1 MGHNRVRSILC
12 CLWLGLWLSIW
23 PATVQGARVTGQEGV
38 TEISG
43 EEKAPP
49 SPKTRPRRALP
60 RRTSPSGQE
69 GTVTDKEEPARTGTE
84 QEDIRYVTID
94 FDDVDI
100 ALFIKFISE
109 LTGKNFVIDQRVK
122 GKVTIISPTKIT
134 VDEAYKVFESVLEV
148 NGFTTV
154 PAGNITKIVPAVSAR
169 SKDIETRLRLER
181 ISPEDKVVTQLIPL
195 RYADPGDLSKLFAPL
210 ISKSSVIV
218 PYPPTGTLIVTDV
231 KSNIARLLKI
241 VEAIDVEGIGEEIS
255 VIPLKYA
262 TAAVMGKSL
271 SEVFQKRA
279 TAARKGAAAEAV
291 MKIVPDER
299 TNTLIVVASEDDTI
313 RVRTLIELLDRQT
326 PRGEGD
332 VHVYYLQHANAEELA
347 KVLTALPTQETKG
360 AEKGKAPVVSKEV
373 QIVADKSTNSLVITA
388 SRDDF
393 LVLEEVI
400 RKLDIARRM
409 VYIESLLME
418 VDVNKDFE
426 LGVEWQAGEP
436 IGSHEGREVAAFGSF
451 RKGETI
457 VPFSTGF
464 SLGVLGDTITIG
476 GIEFPSIT
484 AVIKAV
490 QTESGVHILST
501 PQIMTTDNEE
511 AEIVVAK
518 NIPFQTRVETTGDIT
533 GREFATFEYRDV
545 GVTLNITPQINQE
558 RFVRLKIAS
567 ELSQVIEEESAL
579 GLPTTLK
586 RVAKTTVVIKDGNTI
601 VIGGLI
607 DKTLTEGKTMTP
619 CLGTIPALGHLFKT
633 ESDTSARTNLYIFLT
648 PHVVESPLDA
658 EKVYQK
664 KKEDIDRIREGG
676 IKMYKHRLEE
686 KGELLEQE
694 K

>member
-1 MGHNRVRSILC
+1 MG
-12 CLWLGLWLSIW
+12 
-23 PATVQGARVTGQEGV
+23 
-38 TEISG
+38 G
-43 EEKAPP
+43 EEKAQPA
-49 SPKTRPRRALP
+49 PKTRPRRTLP
-60 RRTSPSGQE
+60 RRPTPAGQE
-69 GTVTDKEEPARTGTE
+69 RAVTGQEKGAGTE
-84 QEDIRYVTID
+84 TEAEDIRYVTID

-100 ALFIKFISE
+100 ALFVKFISE

-134 VDEAYKVFESVLEV
+134 VEEAYKVFESVLEV

-218 PYPPTGTLIVTDV
+218 PYPPTGMLIVTDV
-231 KSNIARLLKI
+231 KSNIGRLLKI

-255 VIPLKYA
+255 VIPLQYA
-262 TAAVMGKSL
+262 TASVMGKSL
-271 SEVFQKRA
+271 NELFQRR
-279 TAARKGAAAEAV
+279 TTTARKGAAAEAAL
-291 MKIVPDER
+291 KIVSDER
-299 TNTLIVVASEDDTI
+299 TNALIVLASEDDTI
-313 RVRTLIELLDRQT
+313 RIRQLIDILDRET

-332 VHVYYLQHANAEELA
+332 IRVYYLQHANAEELS
-347 KVLTALPTQETKG
+347 KVLTAIPSGEAKG
-360 AEKGKAPVVSKEV
+360 AEKGKAPIVSKEV

-400 RKLDIARRM
+400 NKLDIARRM
-409 VYIESLLME
+409 VYIEALLME
-418 VDVNKDFE
+418 VDVSKDFE

-436 IGSHEGREVAAFGSF
+436 IGSHDGREVAAFGTF
-451 RKGETI
+451 RKGDTI
-457 VPFSTGF
+457 VPLSSGF
-464 SLGVLGDTITIG
+464 SLGVLGDTISIG
-476 GIEFPSIT
+476 GLEFSSIT

-518 NIPFQTRVETTGDIT
+518 NIPFQTRVETSTDVT
-533 GREFATFEYRDV
+533 GREFSTFEYRDV

-558 RFVRLKIAS
+558 RFVRLKIAQ
-567 ELSQVIEEESAL
+567 EVSQVIEEESAL

-607 DKTLTEGKTMTP
+607 DRTLTEGVTMTP
-619 CLGTIPALGHLFKT
+619 CLGTIPGVGWLFKSV
-633 ESDTSARTNLYIFLT
+633 SDSQERTNLYIFLT
-648 PHVVESPLDA
+648 PHIVETPLEA
-658 EKVYQK
+658 EKVYQE
-664 KKEDIDRIREGG
+664 KKEEMDKIREGG
-676 IKMYKHRLEE
+676 IKMYKRRLEE
-686 KGELLEQE
+686 QEQKKKE
-694 K
+694 D

>member
-1 MGHNRVRSILC
+1 MG
-12 CLWLGLWLSIW
+12 
-23 PATVQGARVTGQEGV
+23 
-38 TEISG
+38 G
-43 EEKAPP
+43 EEKAQPA
-49 SPKTRPRRALP
+49 PKTRPRRTLP
-60 RRTSPSGQE
+60 RRPTPAGQE
-69 GTVTDKEEPARTGTE
+69 RAVTGQEKGAGTE
-84 QEDIRYVTID
+84 TEAEDIRYVTID

-100 ALFIKFISE
+100 ALFVKFISE

-134 VDEAYKVFESVLEV
+134 VEEAYKVFESVLEV

-218 PYPPTGTLIVTDV
+218 PYPPTGMLIVTDV
-231 KSNIARLLKI
+231 KSNIGRLLKI

-255 VIPLKYA
+255 VIPLQYA
-262 TAAVMGKSL
+262 TASVMGKSL
-271 SEVFQKRA
+271 NELFQRR
-279 TAARKGAAAEAV
+279 TTTARKGAAAEAAL
-291 MKIVPDER
+291 KIVSDER
-299 TNTLIVVASEDDTI
+299 TNALIVLASEDDTI
-313 RVRTLIELLDRQT
+313 RMRQLIDILDRET

-332 VHVYYLQHANAEELA
+332 IRVYYLQHANAEELS
-347 KVLTALPTQETKG
+347 KVLTAIPSGEAKG
-360 AEKGKAPVVSKEV
+360 AEKGKAPIVSKEV

-400 RKLDIARRM
+400 NKLDIARRM
-409 VYIESLLME
+409 VYIEALLME
-418 VDVNKDFE
+418 VDVSKDFE

-436 IGSHEGREVAAFGSF
+436 IGSHDGREVAAFGTF
-451 RKGETI
+451 RKGDTI
-457 VPFSTGF
+457 VPLSSGF
-464 SLGVLGDTITIG
+464 SLGVLGDTISIG
-476 GIEFPSIT
+476 GLEFSSIT

-518 NIPFQTRVETTGDIT
+518 NIPFQTRVETSTDVT
-533 GREFATFEYRDV
+533 GREFSTFEYRDV

-558 RFVRLKIAS
+558 RFVRLKIAQ
-567 ELSQVIEEESAL
+567 EVSQVIEEESAL

-607 DKTLTEGKTMTP
+607 DRTLTEGVTMTP
-619 CLGTIPALGHLFKT
+619 CLGTIPGVGWLFKSV
-633 ESDTSARTNLYIFLT
+633 SDSQERTNLYIFLT
-648 PHVVESPLDA
+648 PHIVETPLEA
-658 EKVYQK
+658 EKVYQE
-664 KKEDIDRIREGG
+664 KKEEMDKIREGG
-676 IKMYKHRLEE
+676 IKMYKRRLEE
-686 KGELLEQE
+686 QEQKQKKKE
-694 K
+694 D

>member
-1 MGHNRVRSILC
+1 M
-12 CLWLGLWLSIW
+12 
-23 PATVQGARVTGQEGV
+23 
-38 TEISG
+38 
-43 EEKAPP
+43 
-49 SPKTRPRRALP
+49 
-60 RRTSPSGQE
+60 
-69 GTVTDKEEPARTGTE
+69 TDKEEPARTGTE

-154 PAGNITKIVPAVSAR
+154 PAGHITKIVPAVSAR
-169 SKDIETRLRLER
+169 SKDIETRLRL
-181 ISPEDKVVTQLIPL
+181 
-195 RYADPGDLSKLFAPL
+195 
-210 ISKSSVIV
+210 

-231 KSNIARLLKI
+231 KSNIARILKI

-262 TAAVMGKSL
+262 TAAVLGKSL
-271 SEVFQKRA
+271 GEVFQKRA

-400 RKLDIARRM
+400 HKLDIARRM

-490 QTESGVHILST
+490 QTESGVHLLST

-545 GVTLNITPQINQE
+545 GITLNITPQINQE

-607 DKTLTEGKTMTP
+607 DRTLTEGTTMTP
-619 CLGTIPALGHLFKT
+619 CLGTIPGLGHLFKT

-658 EKVYQK
+658 EKVYQR

-676 IKMYKHRLEE
+676 IKMYKHRSEE
-686 KGELLEQE
+686 KGEILEWE

>member
-1 MGHNRVRSILC
+1 MPFIVH
-12 CLWLGLWLSIW
+12 
-23 PATVQGARVTGQEGV
+23 GARVAGQEGV
-38 TEISG
+38 TEVGG
-43 EEKAPP
+43 EEKAQPA
-49 SPKTRPRRALP
+49 PKTRPRRTLP
-60 RRTSPSGQE
+60 RRPTPAGQE
-69 GTVTDKEEPARTGTE
+69 RAVTGQEKGAGTE
-84 QEDIRYVTID
+84 TEAEDIRYVTID

-100 ALFIKFISE
+100 ALFVKFISE

-134 VDEAYKVFESVLEV
+134 VEEAYKVFESVLEV

-218 PYPPTGTLIVTDV
+218 PYPPTGMLIVTDV
-231 KSNIARLLKI
+231 KSNIGRLLKI

-255 VIPLKYA
+255 VIPLQYA
-262 TAAVMGKSL
+262 TASVMGKSL
-271 SEVFQKRA
+271 NELFQRR
-279 TAARKGAAAEAV
+279 TTTARKGAAAEAAL
-291 MKIVPDER
+291 KIVSDER
-299 TNTLIVVASEDDTI
+299 TNALIVLASEDDTI
-313 RVRTLIELLDRQT
+313 RIRQLIDILDRET

-332 VHVYYLQHANAEELA
+332 IRVYYLQHANAEELS
-347 KVLTALPTQETKG
+347 KVLTAIPSGEAKG
-360 AEKGKAPVVSKEV
+360 AEKGKAPIVSKEV

-400 RKLDIARRM
+400 NKLDIARRM
-409 VYIESLLME
+409 VYIEALLME
-418 VDVNKDFE
+418 VDVSKDFE

-436 IGSHEGREVAAFGSF
+436 IGSHDGREVAAFGTF
-451 RKGETI
+451 RKGDTI
-457 VPFSTGF
+457 VPLSSGF
-464 SLGVLGDTITIG
+464 SLGVLGDTISIG
-476 GIEFPSIT
+476 GLEFSSIT

-518 NIPFQTRVETTGDIT
+518 NIPFQTRVETSTDVT
-533 GREFATFEYRDV
+533 GREFSTFEYRDV

-558 RFVRLKIAS
+558 RFVRLKIAQ
-567 ELSQVIEEESAL
+567 EVSQVIEEESAL

-607 DKTLTEGKTMTP
+607 DRTLTEGVTMTP
-619 CLGTIPALGHLFKT
+619 CLGTIPGVGWLFKSV
-633 ESDTSARTNLYIFLT
+633 SDSQERTNLYIFLT
-648 PHVVESPLDA
+648 PHIVETPLEA
-658 EKVYQK
+658 EKVYQE
-664 KKEDIDRIREGG
+664 KKEEMDKIREGG
-676 IKMYKHRLEE
+676 IKMYKRRLEE
-686 KGELLEQE
+686 QEQ
-694 K
+694 KQKKD

>member
-1 MGHNRVRSILC
+1 LFAG
-12 CLWLGLWLSIW
+12 
-23 PATVQGARVTGQEGV
+23 PAVVHSARVAGQEGV
-38 TEISG
+38 TEISE
-43 EEKAPP
+43 EEKAQP
-49 SPKTRPRRALP
+49 SPKTRPRRTLP
-60 RRTSPSGQE
+60 RRAGPEDQERAVSGR
-69 GTVTDKEEPARTGTE
+69 EEPTQKGTE
-84 QEDIRYVTID
+84 EEDIRYVTID

-100 ALFIKFISE
+100 ALFVKFISE

-218 PYPPTGTLIVTDV
+218 PYPPTGMLIVTDV
-231 KSNIARLLKI
+231 KSNIGRLLKI
-241 VEAIDVEGIGEEIS
+241 VEAIDVEGIGQEIS

-262 TAAVMGKSL
+262 TATVMGKSL
-271 SEVFQKRA
+271 NEVFQKR
-279 TAARKGAAAEAV
+279 TARARKGAAAEEM

-313 RVRTLIELLDRQT
+313 RLKRLIDLLDKET

-332 VHVYYLQHANAEELA
+332 IHVYYLQHANAEDLSQ
-347 KVLTALPTQETKG
+347 VLTAIPGKEAKG
-360 AEKGKAPVVSKEV
+360 AEKGKAPIVSKEV
-373 QIVADKSTNSLVITA
+373 QIVADKATNSLVITA
-388 SRDDF
+388 DRDDY

-400 RKLDIARRM
+400 QKLDIARRM

-418 VDVNKDFE
+418 VDVTKDFE
-426 LGVEWQAGEP
+426 LGVEWQAAEP
-436 IGSHEGREVAAFGSF
+436 IGSHDGRDVAAFGSF

-457 VPFSTGF
+457 VPLSTGF
-464 SLGVLGDTITIG
+464 ALGVLGDVINIG
-476 GIEFPSIT
+476 GIELPSIT

-518 NIPFQTRVETTGDIT
+518 NIPFQTRVETTGDVT
-533 GREFATFEYRDV
+533 GREFASFEYRDV
-545 GVTLNITPQINQE
+545 GVTLKITPQINQE

-567 ELSQVIEEESAL
+567 ELSQVIEEESAQ

-586 RVAKTTVVIKDGNTI
+586 RVANTTVVIKDGNTI

-607 DKTLTEGKTMTP
+607 DKTLTEGTTMTP
-619 CLGTIPALGHLFKT
+619 CLGTIPGLGWLFKT
-633 ESDTSARTNLYIFLT
+633 VSDTSARTNLYIFLT
-648 PHVVESPLDA
+648 PHVVETPVEA
-658 EKVYQK
+658 EEVYRE
-664 KKEDIDRIREGG
+664 KKEEMDKIKEGG
-676 IKMYKHRLEE
+676 IKMYRRRLEE
-686 KGELLEQE
+686 E
-694 K
+694 KNRKERE

>member
-1 MGHNRVRSILC
+1 MC
-12 CLWLGLWLSIW
+12 CLCIGLWLFAGPW
-23 PATVQGARVTGQEGV
+23 LVHGARVAGQEGV

-43 EEKAPP
+43 EEKAQP
-49 SPKTRPRRALP
+49 SPRTRPRRALP
-60 RRTSPSGQE
+60 RNPAPAGEERAVSGR
-69 GTVTDKEEPARTGTE
+69 EEPAPKETGE
-84 QEDIRYVTID
+84 EGIRYVTID

-100 ALFIKFISE
+100 ALFVKFISE
-109 LTGKNFVIDQRVK
+109 LTGKNFVIDPRVK

-134 VDEAYKVFESVLEV
+134 VEEAYKVFESVLEV

-181 ISPEDKVVTQLIPL
+181 IGPEDKVVTQLIPL

-218 PYPPTGTLIVTDV
+218 PYPPTGMLIVTDV
-231 KSNIARLLKI
+231 KSNIGRLLKI
-241 VEAIDVEGIGEEIS
+241 VEAIDVEGIGQQIS

-262 TAAVMGKSL
+262 TAMIMGKSL
-271 SEVFQKRA
+271 SEVFQKRVQ
-279 TAARKGAAAEAV
+279 AARKGAAAEAA

-299 TNTLIVVASEDDTI
+299 TNTLIVVASEDETI
-313 RVRTLIELLDRQT
+313 KIRQLIELLDKQT

-347 KVLTALPTQETKG
+347 QVLTALPTQEAKG

-400 RKLDIARRM
+400 KKLDIARRM

-418 VDVNKDFE
+418 VDVSKDFE

-436 IGSHEGREVAAFGSF
+436 IGSHEGREIAGFGSF
-451 RKGETI
+451 YKGDSI
-457 VPFSTGF
+457 VPFSSGF

-476 GIEFPSIT
+476 GITFPSIT

-490 QTESGVHILST
+490 QTESGVHLLST

-518 NIPFQTRVETTGDIT
+518 NIPFQTRVETSTDVT
-533 GREFATFEYRDV
+533 GREFSTYEYRDV
-545 GVTLNITPQINQE
+545 GITLNITPQINQE

-567 ELSQVIEEESAL
+567 ELSQVVEEESAV

-586 RVAKTTVVIKDGNTI
+586 RVAKTTVVIKDGSTI

-607 DKTLTEGKTMTP
+607 DRTLTEGVTMTP
-619 CLGTIPALGHLFKT
+619 CLGTIPGLGWLFKT
-633 ESDTSARTNLYIFLT
+633 ASDTSGRTNLYIFLT
-648 PHVVESPLDA
+648 PHVVETPQDA

-664 KKEDIDRIREGG
+664 KKQDMDKIREGG
-676 IKMYKHRLEE
+676 IKMYRRRLEE
-686 KGELLEQE
+686 KEKRMKEGE
-694 K
+694 

>member
-1 MGHNRVRSILC
+1 MG
-12 CLWLGLWLSIW
+12 
-23 PATVQGARVTGQEGV
+23 
-38 TEISG
+38 G
-43 EEKAPP
+43 EEKAQPA
-49 SPKTRPRRALP
+49 PKTRPRRTLP
-60 RRTSPSGQE
+60 RRPTPAGQE
-69 GTVTDKEEPARTGTE
+69 RAVTGQEKGAGTE
-84 QEDIRYVTID
+84 TEAEDIRYVTID

-100 ALFIKFISE
+100 ALFVKFISE

-134 VDEAYKVFESVLEV
+134 VEEAYKVFESVLEV

-218 PYPPTGTLIVTDV
+218 PYPPTGMLIVTDV
-231 KSNIARLLKI
+231 KSNIGRLLKI

-255 VIPLKYA
+255 VIPLQYA
-262 TAAVMGKSL
+262 TASVMGKSL
-271 SEVFQKRA
+271 NELFQRR
-279 TAARKGAAAEAV
+279 TTTARKGAAAEAAL
-291 MKIVPDER
+291 KIVSDER
-299 TNTLIVVASEDDTI
+299 TNALIVLASEDDTI
-313 RVRTLIELLDRQT
+313 RIRQLIDILDRET

-332 VHVYYLQHANAEELA
+332 IRVYYLQHANAEELS
-347 KVLTALPTQETKG
+347 KVLTAIPSGEAKG
-360 AEKGKAPVVSKEV
+360 AEKGKAPIVSKEV

-400 RKLDIARRM
+400 NKLDIARRM
-409 VYIESLLME
+409 VYIEALLME
-418 VDVNKDFE
+418 VDVSKDFE

-436 IGSHEGREVAAFGSF
+436 IGSHDGREVAAFGTF
-451 RKGETI
+451 RKGDTI
-457 VPFSTGF
+457 VPLSSGF
-464 SLGVLGDTITIG
+464 SLGVLGDTISIG
-476 GIEFPSIT
+476 GLEFSSIT

-518 NIPFQTRVETTGDIT
+518 NIPFQTRVETSTDVT
-533 GREFATFEYRDV
+533 GREFSTFEYRDV

-558 RFVRLKIAS
+558 RFVRLKIAQ
-567 ELSQVIEEESAL
+567 EVSQVIEEESAL

-607 DKTLTEGKTMTP
+607 DRTLTEGVTMTP
-619 CLGTIPALGHLFKT
+619 CLGTIPGVGWLFKSV
-633 ESDTSARTNLYIFLT
+633 SDSQERTNLYIFLT
-648 PHVVESPLDA
+648 PHIVETPLEA
-658 EKVYQK
+658 EKVYQE
-664 KKEDIDRIREGG
+664 KKEEMDKIREGG
-676 IKMYKHRLEE
+676 IKMYKRRLEE
-686 KGELLEQE
+686 QEQKQKKKE
-694 K
+694 D

>member
-1 MGHNRVRSILC
+1 MPFIVH
-12 CLWLGLWLSIW
+12 
-23 PATVQGARVTGQEGV
+23 GARVAGQEGV
-38 TEISG
+38 TEVGG
-43 EEKAPP
+43 EEKAQPA
-49 SPKTRPRRALP
+49 PKTRPRRTLP
-60 RRTSPSGQE
+60 RRPTPAGQE
-69 GTVTDKEEPARTGTE
+69 RAVTGQEKGAGTE
-84 QEDIRYVTID
+84 TEAEDIRYVTID

-100 ALFIKFISE
+100 ALFVKFISE

-134 VDEAYKVFESVLEV
+134 VEEAYKVFESVLEV

-218 PYPPTGTLIVTDV
+218 PYPPTGMLIVTDV
-231 KSNIARLLKI
+231 KSNIGRLLKI

-255 VIPLKYA
+255 VIPLQYA
-262 TAAVMGKSL
+262 TASVMGKSL
-271 SEVFQKRA
+271 NELFQRR
-279 TAARKGAAAEAV
+279 TTTARKGAAAEAAL
-291 MKIVPDER
+291 KIVSDER
-299 TNTLIVVASEDDTI
+299 TNALIVLASEDDTI
-313 RVRTLIELLDRQT
+313 RIRQLIDILDRET

-332 VHVYYLQHANAEELA
+332 IRVYYLQHANAEELS
-347 KVLTALPTQETKG
+347 KVLTAIPSGEAKG
-360 AEKGKAPVVSKEV
+360 AEKGKAPIVSKEV

-400 RKLDIARRM
+400 NKLDIARRM
-409 VYIESLLME
+409 VYIEALLME
-418 VDVNKDFE
+418 VDVSKDFE

-436 IGSHEGREVAAFGSF
+436 IGSHDGREVAAFGTF
-451 RKGETI
+451 RKGDTI
-457 VPFSTGF
+457 VPLSSGF
-464 SLGVLGDTITIG
+464 SLGVLGDTISIG
-476 GIEFPSIT
+476 GLEFSSIT

-518 NIPFQTRVETTGDIT
+518 NIPFQTRVETSTDVT
-533 GREFATFEYRDV
+533 GREFSTFEYRDV

-558 RFVRLKIAS
+558 RFVRLKIAQ
-567 ELSQVIEEESAL
+567 EVSQVIEEESAL

-607 DKTLTEGKTMTP
+607 DRTLTEGVTMTP
-619 CLGTIPALGHLFKT
+619 CLGTIPGVGWLFKSV
-633 ESDTSARTNLYIFLT
+633 SDSQERTNLYIFLT
-648 PHVVESPLDA
+648 PHIVETPLEA
-658 EKVYQK
+658 EKVYQE
-664 KKEDIDRIREGG
+664 KKEEMDKIREGG
-676 IKMYKHRLEE
+676 IKMYKRRLEE
-686 KGELLEQE
+686 QEQKKKE
-694 K
+694 D

>member
-1 MGHNRVRSILC
+1 MRHKRVRSILC
-12 CLWLGLWLSIW
+12 CLWIGFWLFAG
-23 PATVQGARVTGQEGV
+23 PLVVHGARVAGKEGV

-43 EEKAPP
+43 EEKVKP
-49 SPKTRPRRALP
+49 SPKARPRRTLP
-60 RRTSPSGQE
+60 RRATPAAQERAVTGQ
-69 GTVTDKEEPARTGTE
+69 EEPAQTGTE
-84 QEDIRYVTID
+84 EEDIRYVTID

-100 ALFIKFISE
+100 ALFVKFISE

-181 ISPEDKVVTQLIPL
+181 ISPEDKVETQLIPL

-218 PYPPTGTLIVTDV
+218 PYPPTGMLIVTDV
-231 KSNIARLLKI
+231 KSNIGRLLKI

-262 TAAVMGKSL
+262 TATVMGKSL
-271 SEVFQKRA
+271 NEVFQKR
-279 TAARKGAAAEAV
+279 TKTVRKGAAAEAV
-291 MKIVPDER
+291 MKIVADER

-313 RVRTLIELLDRQT
+313 RIRQLIDLLDKET

-332 VHVYYLQHANAEELA
+332 IHVYYLQHANAEELSQ
-347 KVLTALPTQETKG
+347 VLTAIPAKEAKG
-360 AEKGKAPVVSKEV
+360 AEKGKAPIVSKEV

-400 RKLDIARRM
+400 QKLDIARRM

-418 VDVNKDFE
+418 VDVSKDFE
-426 LGVEWQAGEP
+426 LGVEWQAAEP
-436 IGSHEGREVAAFGSF
+436 IGSHDGREVAGFGSF
-451 RKGETI
+451 RKGDTI
-457 VPFSTGF
+457 VPLSSGF
-464 SLGVLGDTITIG
+464 SLGVLGDVINIG
-476 GIEFPSIT
+476 GLELPSIT

-518 NIPFQTRVETTGDIT
+518 NLPFQTRVETTGDIT
-533 GREFATFEYRDV
+533 GREFATYEYRDV
-545 GVTLNITPQINQE
+545 GVTLKITPQINQE
-558 RFVRLKIAS
+558 RLVRLKISS

-586 RVAKTTVVIKDGNTI
+586 RVANTTVVIKDGSTI

-607 DKTLTEGKTMTP
+607 DKIMSEGTTMTP
-619 CLGTIPALGHLFKT
+619 CLGTIPGLGWLFKT
-633 ESDTSARTNLYIFLT
+633 VSDSSGRTNLYIFLT
-648 PHVVESPLDA
+648 PHVVETPIEADKL
-658 EKVYQK
+658 YQE
-664 KKEDIDRIREGG
+664 KKEAIDKIKEGG
-676 IKMYKHRLEE
+676 IKMYRRRLEE
-686 KGELLEQE
+686 RE
-694 K
+694 KKKEGD

>member
-1 MGHNRVRSILC
+1 VG
-12 CLWLGLWLSIW
+12 
-23 PATVQGARVTGQEGV
+23 
-38 TEISG
+38 G
-43 EEKAPP
+43 EEKAQPA
-49 SPKTRPRRALP
+49 PKTRPRRTLP
-60 RRTSPSGQE
+60 RRPTPAGQE
-69 GTVTDKEEPARTGTE
+69 RAVTGQEKGAGTE
-84 QEDIRYVTID
+84 TEAEDIRYVTID

-100 ALFIKFISE
+100 ALFVKFISE

-134 VDEAYKVFESVLEV
+134 VEEAYKVFESVLEV

-218 PYPPTGTLIVTDV
+218 PYPPTGMLIVTDV
-231 KSNIARLLKI
+231 KSNIGRLLKI

-255 VIPLKYA
+255 VIPLQYA
-262 TAAVMGKSL
+262 TASVMGKSL
-271 SEVFQKRA
+271 NELFQRR
-279 TAARKGAAAEAV
+279 TTTARKGAAAEAAL
-291 MKIVPDER
+291 KIVSDER
-299 TNTLIVVASEDDTI
+299 TNALIVLASEDDTI
-313 RVRTLIELLDRQT
+313 RIRQLIDILDRET

-332 VHVYYLQHANAEELA
+332 IRVYYLQHANAEELS
-347 KVLTALPTQETKG
+347 KVLTAIPSGEAKG
-360 AEKGKAPVVSKEV
+360 AEKGKAPIVSKEV

-400 RKLDIARRM
+400 NKLDIARRM
-409 VYIESLLME
+409 VYIEALLME
-418 VDVNKDFE
+418 VDVSKDFE

-436 IGSHEGREVAAFGSF
+436 IGSHDGREVAAFGTF
-451 RKGETI
+451 RKGDTI
-457 VPFSTGF
+457 VPLSSGF
-464 SLGVLGDTITIG
+464 SLGVLGDTISIG
-476 GIEFPSIT
+476 GLEFSSIT

-518 NIPFQTRVETTGDIT
+518 NIPFQTRVETSTDVT
-533 GREFATFEYRDV
+533 GREFSTFEYRDV

-558 RFVRLKIAS
+558 RFVRLKIAQ
-567 ELSQVIEEESAL
+567 EVSQVIEEESAL

-607 DKTLTEGKTMTP
+607 DRTLTEGVTMTP
-619 CLGTIPALGHLFKT
+619 CLGTIPGVGWLFKSV
-633 ESDTSARTNLYIFLT
+633 SDSQERTNLYIFLT
-648 PHVVESPLDA
+648 PHIVETPLEA
-658 EKVYQK
+658 EKVYQE
-664 KKEDIDRIREGG
+664 KKEEMDKIREGG
-676 IKMYKHRLEE
+676 IKMYKRRLEE
-686 KGELLEQE
+686 QEQKQKKKE
-694 K
+694 D

>member
-1 MGHNRVRSILC
+1 VG
-12 CLWLGLWLSIW
+12 
-23 PATVQGARVTGQEGV
+23 
-38 TEISG
+38 G
-43 EEKAPP
+43 EEKAQPA
-49 SPKTRPRRALP
+49 PKTRPRRTLP
-60 RRTSPSGQE
+60 RRPTPAGQE
-69 GTVTDKEEPARTGTE
+69 RAVTGQEKGAGTE
-84 QEDIRYVTID
+84 TEAEDIRYVTID

-100 ALFIKFISE
+100 ALFVKFISE

-134 VDEAYKVFESVLEV
+134 VEEAYKVFESVLEV

-218 PYPPTGTLIVTDV
+218 PYPPTGMLIVTDV
-231 KSNIARLLKI
+231 KSNIGRLLKI

-255 VIPLKYA
+255 VIPLQYA
-262 TAAVMGKSL
+262 TASVMGKSL
-271 SEVFQKRA
+271 NELFQRR
-279 TAARKGAAAEAV
+279 TTTARKGAAAVAAL
-291 MKIVPDER
+291 KIVSDER
-299 TNTLIVVASEDDTI
+299 TNALIVLASEDDTI
-313 RVRTLIELLDRQT
+313 RIRQLIDILDRET

-332 VHVYYLQHANAEELA
+332 IRVYYLQHANAEELS
-347 KVLTALPTQETKG
+347 KVLTAIPSGEAKG
-360 AEKGKAPVVSKEV
+360 AEKGKAPIVSKEV

-400 RKLDIARRM
+400 NKLDIARRM
-409 VYIESLLME
+409 VYIEALLME
-418 VDVNKDFE
+418 VDVSKDFE

-436 IGSHEGREVAAFGSF
+436 IGSHDGREVAAFGTF
-451 RKGETI
+451 RKGDTI
-457 VPFSTGF
+457 VPLSSGF
-464 SLGVLGDTITIG
+464 SLGVLGDTISIG
-476 GIEFPSIT
+476 GLEFSSIT

-518 NIPFQTRVETTGDIT
+518 NIPFQTRVETSTDVT
-533 GREFATFEYRDV
+533 GREFSTFEYRDV

-558 RFVRLKIAS
+558 RFVRLKIAQ
-567 ELSQVIEEESAL
+567 EVSQVIEEESAL

-607 DKTLTEGKTMTP
+607 DRTLTEGVTMTP
-619 CLGTIPALGHLFKT
+619 CLGTIPGVGWLFKSV
-633 ESDTSARTNLYIFLT
+633 SDSQERTNLYIFLT
-648 PHVVESPLDA
+648 PHIVETPLEA
-658 EKVYQK
+658 EKVYQE
-664 KKEDIDRIREGG
+664 KKEEMDKIREGG
-676 IKMYKHRLEE
+676 IKMYKRRLEE
-686 KGELLEQE
+686 QEQKQKKKE
-694 K
+694 D

>member
-1 MGHNRVRSILC
+1 MPFIVH
-12 CLWLGLWLSIW
+12 
-23 PATVQGARVTGQEGV
+23 GARVAGQEGV
-38 TEISG
+38 TEVGG
-43 EEKAPP
+43 EEKAQPA
-49 SPKTRPRRALP
+49 PKTRPRRTLP
-60 RRTSPSGQE
+60 RRPTPAGQE
-69 GTVTDKEEPARTGTE
+69 RAVTGQEKGAGTE
-84 QEDIRYVTID
+84 TEAEDIRYVTID

-100 ALFIKFISE
+100 ALFVKFISE

-134 VDEAYKVFESVLEV
+134 VEEAYKVFESVLEV

-218 PYPPTGTLIVTDV
+218 PYPPTGMLIVTDV
-231 KSNIARLLKI
+231 KSNIGRLLKI

-255 VIPLKYA
+255 VIPLQYA
-262 TAAVMGKSL
+262 TASVMGKSL
-271 SEVFQKRA
+271 NELFQRR
-279 TAARKGAAAEAV
+279 TTTARKGAAAVAAL
-291 MKIVPDER
+291 KIVSDER
-299 TNTLIVVASEDDTI
+299 TNALIVLASEDDTI
-313 RVRTLIELLDRQT
+313 RIRQLIDILDRET

-332 VHVYYLQHANAEELA
+332 IRVYYLQHANAEELS
-347 KVLTALPTQETKG
+347 KVLTAIPSGEAKG
-360 AEKGKAPVVSKEV
+360 AEKGKAPIVSKEV

-400 RKLDIARRM
+400 NKLDIARRM
-409 VYIESLLME
+409 VYIEALLME
-418 VDVNKDFE
+418 VDVSKDFE

-436 IGSHEGREVAAFGSF
+436 IGSHDGREVAAFGTF
-451 RKGETI
+451 RKGDTI
-457 VPFSTGF
+457 VPLSSGF
-464 SLGVLGDTITIG
+464 SLGVLGDTISIG
-476 GIEFPSIT
+476 GLEFSSIT

-518 NIPFQTRVETTGDIT
+518 NIPFQTRVETSTDVT
-533 GREFATFEYRDV
+533 GREFSTFEYRDV

-558 RFVRLKIAS
+558 RFVRLKIAQ
-567 ELSQVIEEESAL
+567 EVSQVIEEESAL

-607 DKTLTEGKTMTP
+607 DRTLTEGVTMTP
-619 CLGTIPALGHLFKT
+619 CLGTIPGVGWLFKSV
-633 ESDTSARTNLYIFLT
+633 SDSQERTNLYIFLT
-648 PHVVESPLDA
+648 PHIVETPLEA
-658 EKVYQK
+658 EKVYQE
-664 KKEDIDRIREGG
+664 KKEEMDKIREGG
-676 IKMYKHRLEE
+676 IKMYKRRLEE
-686 KGELLEQE
+686 QEQKKKE
-694 K
+694 D